1 MTRSMIMTARHDAD
15 VRLYTLTAR
24 RRVSIEELALAHVA
38 SGRPDVLSAYRER
51 ARLVVPAELAADVI
65 VGPTFADT
73 LDLNRARYDLYE
85 AGGLSVGAKSERGII

>member
-1 MTRSMIMTARHDAD
+1 MTRSMLQMARHTADAR
-15 VRLYTLTAR
+15 VSVLAAR

-38 SGRPDVLSAYRER
+38 SGRPDVLPAYRER

-85 AGGLSVGAKSERGII
+85 AGGRA